1 MKKKEIGILGLG
13 SMGTAIAKHL
23 KKKYKIY
30 GYDIKKFNTLKS
42 SKNFFF
48 TKNLKEIFLKTNIFI
63 VIVLDEDQCQTIFD
77 SFIDIKKR
85 LKIKKNYT
93 IINCTT
99 VSPNW
104 VKKTYKKLQKNNFE
118 YIDCP
123 VSGGPKKAI
132 NGKLS
137 LMISSKKNIYKKN
150 LTLLRDIGNNI
161 YNLGNK
167 IGTGSTV
174 KIINNSLAGI
184 QIISAA
190 EAIILAKKE
199 KINLKK
205 IFKIINNSSGHSWMF
220 NDRGKRMIDK
230 KYFKPLSRLSI
241 FKKDMKLANKL
252 LKKHYL
258 NLPLTKI
265 ALKIYEM
272 GCKQGLENFDDSA
285 VIRLLDK
292 RADY

>member
-1 MKKKEIGILGLG
+1 MKNEIGILGLG
-13 SMGTAIAKHL
+13 SMGTAMAKHL

-30 GYDIKKFNTLKS
+30 GYDIKKNYTLKS

-48 TKNLKEIFLKTNIFI
+48 VKNLKEIFLKTNIFI
-63 VIVLDEDQCQTIFD
+63 IIVLDEVQCQKIFNA
-77 SFIDIKKR
+77 FIDFKKR
-85 LKIKKNYT
+85 LKIKKNFT

-104 VKKTYKKLQKNNFE
+104 VKKIYKKLQKNNFE

-132 NGKLS
+132 SGKLS
-137 LMISSKKNIYKKN
+137 LMLSSNKNIFKENLPLLKN
-150 LTLLRDIGNNI
+150 IGNNI

-174 KIINNSLAGI
+174 KIINNCLAGI

-190 EAIILAKKE
+190 EAIMLAKKE

-205 IFKIINNSSGHSWMF
+205 LFEVVNNSSGHSWMF
-220 NDRGKRMIDK
+220 ADRGKRMIEK

-252 LKKHYL
+252 RKKHFI
-258 NLPLTKI
+258 NLPLTKV
-265 ALKIYEM
+265 ALKMYKK

-292 RADY
+292 KLVN

>member
-1 MKKKEIGILGLG
+1 MKKEIGILGLG
-13 SMGTAIAKHL
+13 SMGTAIALNL
-23 KKKYKIY
+23 KKKYKIF
-30 GYDIKKFNTLKS
+30 GYDINKHNKIKS
-42 SKNFFF
+42 SKNFIFV
-48 TKNLKEIFLKTNIFI
+48 KKLKEIFLKTNIFVI
-63 VIVLDEDQCQTIFD
+63 IVLNENQCQKIFNK
-77 SFIDIKKR
+77 FIEIKKN
-85 LKIKKNYT
+85 LKITKNYT

-104 VKKTYKKLQKNNFE
+104 VKKIYKKLEKNNFE

-137 LMISSKKNIYKKN
+137 LMISSKKNIYKKHS
-150 LTLLRDIGNNI
+150 TLLRDMGNNI

-265 ALKIYEM
+265 ALKIYET

-285 VIRLLDK
+285 IIRLLDK

>member
-1 MKKKEIGILGLG
+1 MKKEIGILGLG
-13 SMGTAIAKHL
+13 SMGASMAINL
-23 KKKYKIY
+23 KKKYIVY
-30 GYDIKKFNTLKS
+30 GYDIKKNNIIKP

-48 TKNLKEIFLKTNIFI
+48 VKNLKEIFLKTNIFI
-63 VIVLDEDQCQTIFD
+63 IVVIDENQCQKIFD
-77 SFIDIKKR
+77 TFINLKKK
-85 LKIKKNYT
+85 LKIYKNHT

-104 VKKTYKKLQKNNFE
+104 VKKIYEKLKKNNFE

-123 VSGGPKKAI
+123 VSGGPKKAMT
-132 NGKLS
+132 GKLS
-137 LMISSKKNIYKKN
+137 LIISSKKNIYQKN
-150 LTLLRDIGNNI
+150 LNLLEDMGENI

-190 EAIILAKKE
+190 EAIILAQKE

-230 KYFKPLSRLSI
+230 KYSRPLSRLSI

-252 LKKHYL
+252 IKKHYL
-258 NLPLTKI
+258 SLPLTRK

-272 GCKQGLENFDDSA
+272 GCEKGLGNFDDSA
-285 VIRLLDK
+285 VIKLLDK
-292 RADY
+292 KMDY

>member
-1 MKKKEIGILGLG
+1 MSKEIGIIGLG
-13 SMGTAIAKHL
+13 SMGSAIATHL

-30 GYDIKKFNTLKS
+30 GYDIKKYNSFKS
-42 SKNFFF
+42 SRNFFVI
-48 TKNLKEIFLKTNIFI
+48 KNLKEIFLKTNIFI
-63 VIVLDEDQCQTIFD
+63 IIVLDENQCQTILNT
-77 SFIDIKKR
+77 FIDIKKR
-85 LKIKKNYT
+85 LKINKNYT

-104 VKKTYKKLQKNNFE
+104 VKKIYKKLEKNNFE

-123 VSGGPKKAI
+123 VSGGPKKAA

-137 LMISSKKNIYKKN
+137 LMISSNTKPYKKN
-150 LTLLRDIGNNI
+150 LTLLKDMGNNI
-161 YNLGNK
+161 YNMGNK

-174 KIINNSLAGI
+174 KIINNCLAGI

-220 NDRGKRMIDK
+220 HDRGKRMIDK

-241 FKKDMKLANKL
+241 FKKDMKLANIL
-252 LKKHYL
+252 RKKHYL

-285 VIRLLDK
+285 VISLLDK
-292 RADY
+292 KANY

>member
-1 MKKKEIGILGLG
+1 MRKEISILGLG
-13 SMGTAIAKHL
+13 SMGAAIALNL
-23 KKKYKIY
+23 KKKYKIF
-30 GYDIKKFNTLKS
+30 GYDINKHNKIKS

-48 TKNLKEIFLKTNIFI
+48 VKNLKEIFLKTNIFI
-63 VIVLDEDQCQTIFD
+63 IIVLNENQCQKIFNK
-77 SFIDIKKR
+77 FLEIKKK
-85 LKIKKNYT
+85 LKITKNYT

-104 VKKTYKKLQKNNFE
+104 VKKIYKKLEKNNFD

-137 LMISSKKNIYKKN
+137 LMLSSKKITYKKN
-150 LTLLRDIGNNI
+150 LALLKNIGNNI

-174 KIINNSLAGI
+174 KIINNCLAGI
-184 QIISAA
+184 QIVSAA
-190 EAIILAKKE
+190 EAITLAKKE

-205 IFKIINNSSGHSWMF
+205 IFKIINNSSGQSWMF
-220 NDRGKRMIDK
+220 TDRGKRMIEK

-252 LKKHYL
+252 RKKHFI
-258 NLPLTKI
+258 NLPLTI
-265 ALKIYEM
+265 AALKMYEN

-285 VIRLLDK
+285 VIRLLEKK
-292 RADY
+292 RVN

>member
-1 MKKKEIGILGLG
+1 MKKEIGILGLG
-13 SMGTAIAKHL
+13 SMGTAIALNL
-23 KKKYKIY
+23 KKKYKVF
-30 GYDIKKFNTLKS
+30 GYDINKYNKIKS
-42 SKNFFF
+42 SKNFVFV
-48 TKNLKEIFLKTNIFI
+48 KSLKKIFLKTNIFI
-63 VIVLDEDQCQTIFD
+63 IIVLDENQCKKIFD
-77 SFIDIKKR
+77 TFIEIKKR
-85 LKIKKNYT
+85 LKISKNQT

-104 VKKTYKKLQKNNFE
+104 VKKTYSKLKKNNFE

-137 LMISSKKNIYKKN
+137 LMLSSKKSVYKKN
-150 LTLLRDIGNNI
+150 LTLLKDIGNNI

-174 KIINNSLAGI
+174 KIINNCLAGI

-190 EAIILAKKE
+190 EAIMLAKKE

-205 IFKIINNSSGHSWMF
+205 VFKVINNSSGQSWMF
-220 NDRGKRMIDK
+220 ADRGKRMIEK

-241 FKKDMKLANKL
+241 FKKDMKLTDQL
-252 LKKHYL
+252 RKKHFI
-258 NLPLTKI
+258 NLPLTKV
-265 ALKIYEM
+265 ALKMYEK
-272 GCKQGLENFDDSA
+272 GCRQGLENFDDSG
-285 VIRLLDK
+285 VIRLLEK
-292 RADY
+292 KVVN

>member
-1 MKKKEIGILGLG
+1 MRKEIGIIGLG
-13 SMGTAIAKHL
+13 SMGSAIATHL

-30 GYDIKKFNTLKS
+30 GYDIKKYNSFKS
-42 SKNFFF
+42 SRNFFLI
-48 TKNLKEIFLKTNIFI
+48 KNLKEIFLKTNIFI
-63 VIVLDEDQCQTIFD
+63 IIVLDENQCQKILNK
-77 SFIDIKKR
+77 FIDIKKR
-85 LKIKKNYT
+85 LKINKNYT

-104 VKKTYKKLQKNNFE
+104 VKKIYKKLEKNNFE

-123 VSGGPKKAI
+123 VSGGPKKAV

-137 LMISSKKNIYKKN
+137 LMISSKIKPYKKN
-150 LTLLRDIGNNI
+150 LNLLKDMGTNI

-174 KIINNSLAGI
+174 KIINNCLAGI

-241 FKKDMKLANKL
+241 FKKDMNLANIL
-252 LKKHYL
+252 RKKHYL

-285 VIRLLDK
+285 VISLLDK
-292 RADY
+292 KADY

>member
-1 MKKKEIGILGLG
+1 MKNGVGILGLG
-13 SMGTAIAKHL
+13 SMGTAIAKNL
-23 KKKYKIY
+23 KKKHKIY

-48 TKNLKEIFLKTNIFI
+48 VKDLKEIFLKTNIFI
-63 VIVLDEDQCQTIFD
+63 IIVLDEGQCQKIINT
-77 SFIDIKKR
+77 FIDFKKR
-85 LKIKKNYT
+85 FKIKENYT

-104 VKKTYKKLQKNNFE
+104 VKKIYKKLQNNDFE

-123 VSGGPKKAI
+123 VSGGPKKAL

-150 LTLLRDIGNNI
+150 LSLLKDMGNNI

-190 EAIILAKKE
+190 ESIILAKKE

-230 KYFKPLSRLSI
+230 NYFTPLSRLSI

-265 ALKIYEM
+265 ALKIYEL

-285 VIRLLDK
+285 VIRILDK
-292 RADY
+292 RIN

>member
-1 MKKKEIGILGLG
+1 MKEISILGLG
-13 SMGTAIAKHL
+13 SMGTSIAL
-23 KKKYKIY
+23 NLAKKYKVF
-30 GYDIKKFNTLKS
+30 GYDINKYNKIKS

-48 TKNLKEIFLKTNIFI
+48 IKNLKEIFLKTNIFI
-63 VIVLDEDQCQTIFD
+63 IIVLNEQQCEKIFNT
-77 SFIDIKKR
+77 FIE
-85 LKIKKNYT
+85 IKKNIKINKKHT

-104 VKKTYKKLQKNNFE
+104 VEKIYKKLKKNNFE

-132 NGKLS
+132 NGELS
-137 LMISSKKNIYKKN
+137 LMLSSKKTIYKKN
-150 LTLLRDIGNNI
+150 LALLKDIGNNI

-174 KIINNSLAGI
+174 KIINNCLAGI
-184 QIISAA
+184 QIVSAA
-190 EAIILAKKE
+190 EAIMLAKKE

-205 IFKIINNSSGHSWMF
+205 LFEIVNNSSGQSWMF
-220 NDRGKRMIDK
+220 ADRGKRMIEK

-252 LKKHYL
+252 RKKHFI
-258 NLPLTKI
+258 NLPLTKV
-265 ALKIYEM
+265 ALKMYEK

-285 VIRLLDK
+285 VIRLLEK
-292 RADY
+292 KSVY

>member
-1 MKKKEIGILGLG
+1 MKNEIGILGLG
-13 SMGTAIAKHL
+13 SMGTAMAKHL

-30 GYDIKKFNTLKS
+30 GYDVKKLKTLKP
-42 SKNFFF
+42 SKNFIFV
-48 TKNLKEIFLKTNIFI
+48 KNLKEIFLKTNIFI
-63 VIVLDEDQCQTIFD
+63 IIVLDEVQCQKIFNT
-77 SFIDIKKR
+77 FIDLKKR
-85 LKIKKNYT
+85 LKINKNYT

-104 VKKTYKKLQKNNFE
+104 VKKIYKKLQKNNFE

-123 VSGGPKKAI
+123 VSGGPKKAV

-137 LMISSKKNIYKKN
+137 LMISSRENIYKKN
-150 LTLLRDIGNNI
+150 LNLLKYMGNNI

-167 IGTGSTV
+167 VGTGSTV

-252 LKKHYL
+252 LQKHNL

-285 VIRLLDK
+285 VIKLLDN
-292 RADY
+292 RAD

>member
-1 MKKKEIGILGLG
+1 MGKEIGIIGLG
-13 SMGTAIAKHL
+13 SMGSAIATHL

-30 GYDIKKFNTLKS
+30 GYDIKKNNSFKS
-42 SKNFFF
+42 NRNFFF
-48 TKNLKEIFLKTNIFI
+48 IKNLKEIFLKTNVFI
-63 VIVLDEDQCQTIFD
+63 IIVLDENQCQKILNT
-77 SFIDIKKR
+77 FIEIKKR
-85 LKIKKNYT
+85 LKINKNYT

-104 VKKTYKKLQKNNFE
+104 VKKIYRKLEKNNFE

-123 VSGGPKKAI
+123 VSGGPKKAA

-137 LMISSKKNIYKKN
+137 LMISSKIKPYKKN
-150 LTLLRDIGNNI
+150 LNLLKDMGNNI
-161 YNLGNK
+161 YNLGDK

-174 KIINNSLAGI
+174 KIINNCLAGI

-252 LKKHYL
+252 RKKHYL

-265 ALKIYEM
+265 ALKIYDK

-285 VIRLLDK
+285 VISLLNK
-292 RADY
+292 KADY

>member
-1 MKKKEIGILGLG
+1 MKREIGILGLG
-13 SMGTAIAKHL
+13 SMGTAIAL
-23 KKKYKIY
+23 NLQKKYKIF
-30 GYDIKKFNTLKS
+30 GYDINKHNRIKS

-48 TKNLKEIFLKTNIFI
+48 VKNLKEIFLKTNIFI
-63 VIVLDEDQCQTIFD
+63 IIVLNENQCKKIFD
-77 SFIDIKKR
+77 TFIEIKKK
-85 LKIKKNYT
+85 LKITKNHT

-104 VKKTYKKLQKNNFE
+104 VKKIYSKLKKNNFE

-137 LMISSKKNIYKKN
+137 LMLSSKKSLYKKN
-150 LTLLRDIGNNI
+150 LALLKDIGNNI

-174 KIINNSLAGI
+174 KIINNCLAGI
-184 QIISAA
+184 QIVSAA
-190 EAIILAKKE
+190 EAIMLAKKE

-205 IFKIINNSSGHSWMF
+205 IFKIINNSSGQSWMF
-220 NDRGKRMIDK
+220 ADRGKRMIEK

-252 LKKHYL
+252 RKKHFI
-258 NLPLTKI
+258 NLPLTI
-265 ALKIYEM
+265 AALKMYEN

-285 VIRLLDK
+285 VIRLLEKK
-292 RADY
+292 RVN

>member
-1 MKKKEIGILGLG
+1 MKKEIGIIGLG
-13 SMGTAIAKHL
+13 SMGASMAINL

-30 GYDIKKFNTLKS
+30 GYDIKKNNKIKS

-48 TKNLKEIFLKTNIFI
+48 VKNLKEIFLKTNIFI
-63 VIVLDEDQCQTIFD
+63 IIVIDENQCQKILDT
-77 SFIDIKKR
+77 FIDLKKR
-85 LKIKKNYT
+85 LKINKNHT
-93 IINCTT
+93 IINCST
-99 VSPNW
+99 VSANW
-104 VKKTYKKLQKNNFE
+104 VKKIYERLKKNNFE

-123 VSGGPKKAI
+123 VSGGPKKALK
-132 NGKLS
+132 GKLS
-137 LMISSKKNIYKKN
+137 LIISSKKNVYYKN
-150 LTLLRDIGNNI
+150 LTLLKDMGENI

-190 EAIILAKKE
+190 EAIILAQKE

-205 IFKIINNSSGHSWMF
+205 IYKIINNSSGHSWMF

-230 KYFKPLSRLSI
+230 KYFKPLSRLNI

-252 LKKHYL
+252 IKKHYL
-258 NLPLTKI
+258 NLPLNKI

-272 GCKQGLENFDDSA
+272 GCEQGLENFDDSA
-285 VIRLLDK
+285 VIKLLDK
-292 RADY
+292 KIDY

>member
-1 MKKKEIGILGLG
+1 MKKEIGILGLG
-13 SMGTAIAKHL
+13 SMGTAIVL
-23 KKKYKIY
+23 NLRKKYKVF
-30 GYDIKKFNTLKS
+30 GYDVKKYNKIKS
-42 SKNFFF
+42 DKNFIFI
-48 TKNLKEIFLKTNIFI
+48 KNLKEIFLKANTFI
-63 VIVLDEDQCQTIFD
+63 IIVLNENQCEKILNA
-77 SFIDIKKR
+77 FI
-85 LKIKKNYT
+85 KIKKNTKINKKYT

-104 VKKTYKKLQKNNFE
+104 VEKTYKKLKKNNFE

-132 NGKLS
+132 SGKLS
-137 LMISSKKNIYKKN
+137 LMLSSNKNIYKKN
-150 LTLLRDIGNNI
+150 LPLLKNIGNNI

-174 KIINNSLAGI
+174 KIINNCLAGI

-190 EAIILAKKE
+190 AAIMLAKKE

-205 IFKIINNSSGHSWMF
+205 LFEIVNNSSGHSWMF
-220 NDRGKRMIDK
+220 ADRGKRMIEK

-241 FKKDMKLANKL
+241 FKKDMSLANKL
-252 LKKHYL
+252 RKKHL
-258 NLPLTKI
+258 INLPLTKV
-265 ALKIYEM
+265 ALKIYEK
-272 GCKQGLENFDDSA
+272 GCEQGLENFDDAA

-292 RADY
+292 KISY

>member
-1 MKKKEIGILGLG
+1 MGKEIGIIGLG
-13 SMGTAIAKHL
+13 SMGSAMATHL

-30 GYDIKKFNTLKS
+30 GYDIKKYNSFKS
-42 SKNFFF
+42 SRNFFLI
-48 TKNLKEIFLKTNIFI
+48 KNLKEIFLKTNIFI
-63 VIVLDEDQCQTIFD
+63 IIVLDENQCQKILNK
-77 SFIDIKKR
+77 FIDIKKR
-85 LKIKKNYT
+85 LKINENYT

-104 VKKTYKKLQKNNFE
+104 VKKIYKKLEKNNFE

-123 VSGGPKKAI
+123 VSGGPKKAV

-137 LMISSKKNIYKKN
+137 LIISSKIKPFKKN
-150 LTLLRDIGNNI
+150 LTLLKDMGNNI

-174 KIINNSLAGI
+174 KIINNCLAGI

-241 FKKDMKLANKL
+241 FRKDMKLANKL
-252 LKKHYL
+252 RKKHYL

-285 VIRLLDK
+285 VISLLDK
-292 RADY
+292 KADY

>member
-1 MKKKEIGILGLG
+1 MKKEIGILGLG
-13 SMGTAIAKHL
+13 SMGTAIALNL
-23 KKKYKIY
+23 KKKYKIF
-30 GYDIKKFNTLKS
+30 GYDVNKHNRLKS
-42 SKNFFF
+42 TKNFLLIN
-48 TKNLKEIFLKTNIFI
+48 NLKEIFLKTDTFI
-63 VIVLDEDQCQTIFD
+63 IIVLNENQCEKILNT
-77 SFIDIKKR
+77 FI
-85 LKIKKNYT
+85 KIKKNTKINKKYT

-104 VKKTYKKLQKNNFE
+104 VEKIYKKLKKNNFE

-132 NGKLS
+132 KGKLS
-137 LMISSKKNIYKKN
+137 LILSSNKNIYKKN
-150 LTLLRDIGNNI
+150 LALLKDLGSNI

-174 KIINNSLAGI
+174 KIINNCLAGI
-184 QIISAA
+184 QIVSAA

-205 IFKIINNSSGHSWMF
+205 LFEIVNNSSGHSWMF
-220 NDRGKRMIDK
+220 ADRGKRMIEK

-252 LKKHYL
+252 RKKHFI
-258 NLPLTKI
+258 NLPLTEI
-265 ALKIYEM
+265 ALKMYEE
-272 GCKQGLENFDDSA
+272 GCEQGLENFDDSA
-285 VIRLLDK
+285 VIRLFEK
-292 RADY
+292 N

>member
-1 MKKKEIGILGLG
+1 MKKEIGILGLG
-13 SMGTAIAKHL
+13 SMGTAIALNL
-23 KKKYKIY
+23 KKKYKIF
-30 GYDIKKFNTLKS
+30 GYDVNKHNTLKS
-42 SKNFFF
+42 TKNFLLIN
-48 TKNLKEIFLKTNIFI
+48 NLKEIFLKTDTFI
-63 VIVLDEDQCQTIFD
+63 IIVLNENQCEKILNT
-77 SFIDIKKR
+77 FI
-85 LKIKKNYT
+85 KIKKNTKINKKYT

-104 VKKTYKKLQKNNFE
+104 VEKIYKKLKKNNFE

-132 NGKLS
+132 KGKLS
-137 LMISSKKNIYKKN
+137 LILSSNKNIYKKN
-150 LTLLRDIGNNI
+150 LALLKDLGSNI

-174 KIINNSLAGI
+174 KIINNCLAGI
-184 QIISAA
+184 QIVSAA

-205 IFKIINNSSGHSWMF
+205 LFEIVNNSSGHSWMF
-220 NDRGKRMIDK
+220 ADRGKRMIEK

-252 LKKHYL
+252 RKKHFI
-258 NLPLTKI
+258 NLPLTKV
-265 ALKIYEM
+265 ALKMYEK
-272 GCKQGLENFDDSA
+272 GCEQGLENFDDSA

-292 RADY
+292 KLVN